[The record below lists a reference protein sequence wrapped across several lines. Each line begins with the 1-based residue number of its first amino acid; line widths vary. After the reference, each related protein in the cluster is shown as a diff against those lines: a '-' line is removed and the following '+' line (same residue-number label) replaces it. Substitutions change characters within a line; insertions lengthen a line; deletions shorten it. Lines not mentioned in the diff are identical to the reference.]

1 MNKQTVMKLISKGE
15 SSTLEFKT
23 GKCKDFTN
31 IFRVMCAF
39 ANTKGGHLLMGVS
52 DNGEI
57 IGCESHYISAIKSRI
72 QRENDNP
79 IAIVPTITLQIE
91 IIDIDS
97 KSIICISVD
106 KSNLTHTYKG
116 VALYRIND
124 MIVSREAATA
134 YKKINRSGVYNFLMH
149 DDSSQISSYQAAF
162 RILEPFKD
170 WVENHKGWQTIRN
183 LPDSSKE
190 KDIQRLIDLKGRDYC
205 EDNNIDMSFEANEGP
220 GALDLKLS
228 RGNDKTVIEIKL
240 STNDQYLHGFEVQI
254 EEYARAENTK
264 NRIYVYIQLGNP
276 TRTKRIRELYEK
288 KKEAGENPPFL
299 YIIDSQVRQSASKK

>member
-162 RILEPFKD
+162 RILEPFKE
-170 WVENHKGWQTIRN
+170 WVEMHKGWQMIQEFPSASR
-183 LPDSSKE
+183 E
-190 KDIQRLIDLKGRDYC
+190 KDIQRLIDLKGRDY
-205 EDNNIDMSFEANEGP
+205 
-220 GALDLKLS
+220 
-228 RGNDKTVIEIKL
+228 
-240 STNDQYLHGFEVQI
+240 
-254 EEYARAENTK
+254 
-264 NRIYVYIQLGNP
+264 
-276 TRTKRIRELYEK
+276 
-288 KKEAGENPPFL
+288 
-299 YIIDSQVRQSASKK
+299 

>member
-1 MNKQTVMKLISKGE
+1 MNKQTVMKLINKGE

-31 IFRVMCAF
+31 IIRVMCAF
-39 ANTKGGHLLMGVS
+39 ANTKGGHLLIGVS

-57 IGCESHYISAIKSRI
+57 VGCESHYISAIKSRI

-79 IAIVPTITLQIE
+79 NAIIPTIKLQIE

-97 KSIICISVD
+97 KSILCISVD
-106 KSNLTHTYKG
+106 KSDQTHTYKG
-116 VALYRIND
+116 IALYRIND
-124 MIVSREAATA
+124 MTVSREAATA

-162 RILEPFKD
+162 RILEPFKE
-170 WVENHKGWQTIRN
+170 WVEMHKGWQMIQEFPSASR
-183 LPDSSKE
+183 E

-205 EDNNIDMSFEANEGP
+205 INNNIDMSFEANEGP

-254 EEYARAENTK
+254 EEYAKAENTR

-276 TRTKRIRELYEK
+276 IRTKRIKELYDNK
-288 KKEAGENPPFL
+288 MAAGDDPPFL
-299 YIIDSQVRQSASKK
+299 FVIDSQPRQSASKK

>member
-15 SSTLEFKT
+15 SSTVEFKS
-23 GKCKDFTN
+23 GKSKEFTN
-31 IFRVMCAF
+31 IYRVMCAF
-39 ANTKGGHLLMGVS
+39 ANCKGGYLLLGIY

-57 IGCESHYISAIKSRI
+57 IGCEANYISAIKSRI
-72 QRENDNP
+72 QRENGSSN
-79 IAIVPTITLQIE
+79 AIIPKISFQIE
-91 IIDIDS
+91 IISIDS
-97 KSIICISVD
+97 KNVLCISVN
-106 KSNLTHTYKG
+106 KSNQIHTYKG
-116 VALYRIND
+116 TVFYRIND
-124 MIVSREAATA
+124 IIVSREAANA
-134 YKKINRSGVYNFLMH
+134 YKRINRSGVYNYLMH

-240 STNDQYLHGFEVQI
+240 STNGQYLHGFEVQI
-254 EEYARAENTK
+254 EEYAKAENTR

-276 TRTKRIRELYEK
+276 IRTKRIKELYDNK
-288 KKEAGENPPFL
+288 MAAGDDPPFL
-299 YIIDSQVRQSASKK
+299 FVIDSQPRQSASKK